1 MGDEFKDKRSKP
13 RTILDRYYSVE
24 FSLSGVEFQY
34 QFKIW
39 NISDQGICVVVKE
52 GSEILN
58 HLKVGDVLEMKYY
71 STDTQGSTEELRT
84 EIRHITKDEQGR
96 FKGHYLVGLSI
107 LEGEETD
114 QEGS

>member
-1 MGDEFKDKRSKP
+1 MGDESQDKRSKP

-24 FSLSGVEFQY
+24 FSLSEVEFLY

-39 NISDQGICVVVKE
+39 NISQQGICVVVKE

-58 HLKVGDVLEMKYY
+58 HLKVGDILEMKYY
-71 STDTQGSTEELRT
+71 PTDKQGSTEALRT

-107 LEGEETD
+107 LERDETD